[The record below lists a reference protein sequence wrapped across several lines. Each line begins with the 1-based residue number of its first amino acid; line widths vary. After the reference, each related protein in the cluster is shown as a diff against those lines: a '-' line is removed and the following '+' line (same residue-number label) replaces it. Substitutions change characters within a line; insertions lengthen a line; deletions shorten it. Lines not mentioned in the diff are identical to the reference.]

1 MIPDYETLMRPVLE
15 YAATGE
21 VSISDTIEVLAM
33 QFELS
38 PTEKAELLPSN
49 KQTRFANRANW
60 AKSYLKQAG
69 LVEITGRGL
78 YKITPTGQDVLASHS
93 GPLDRLFLERF
104 DDFVDF
110 QNRTNSKQSS
120 PKQQSFLS
128 DTPDETLR
136 EAYEKINS
144 SFALDLLDR
153 LRNGTPEFFE
163 NLIVQLLIAMGY
175 GGTSEEAGRALG
187 QTGDGGVDGV
197 IDQDPLGVDQIYI
210 QAKRYA
216 DGNNIGSGAIRD
228 FFGALNIKK
237 AQKGIFVTSS
247 KFSPAAEETAAALG
261 MRIVLIDGLQ
271 LAKLM
276 IRYNIGCRDED
287 VLHIKKIDEDF
298 FE

>member
-1 MIPDYETLMRPVLE
+1 MIPDYQTLMRPVLE
-15 YAATGE
+15 YAQNGE
-21 VSISDTIEVLAM
+21 VSISDTIEFLAD
-33 QFELS
+33 QFNLTAE
-38 PTEKAELLPSN
+38 ERAELLPSK
-49 KQTRFANRANW
+49 KQTRFANRTNW

-78 YKITPTGQDVLASHS
+78 YRITPAGKEVLAKHV
-93 GPLDRLFLERF
+93 GPIDRGVLEQF
-104 DDFVDF
+104 DDFIDF
-110 QNRTNSKQSS
+110 QNRTNEKKNEASQHSS
-120 PKQQSFLS
+120 LS

-136 EAYEKINS
+136 EAYEKINAN
-144 SFALDLLDR
+144 FALDLIDR
-153 LRNGTPEFFE
+153 VRNSTPEFFE
-163 NLIVQLLIAMGY
+163 NLIVQLLLAMGY
-175 GGTSEEAGRALG
+175 GGTSEDAGQAIG

-216 DGNNIGSGAIRD
+216 EGNNIGAGAIRD

-247 KFSPAAEETAAALG
+247 KFSPSAKDTASALG
-261 MRIVLIDGLQ
+261 TRIVLIDGLQ

-287 VLHIKKIDEDF
+287 ILHIKKIDEDF